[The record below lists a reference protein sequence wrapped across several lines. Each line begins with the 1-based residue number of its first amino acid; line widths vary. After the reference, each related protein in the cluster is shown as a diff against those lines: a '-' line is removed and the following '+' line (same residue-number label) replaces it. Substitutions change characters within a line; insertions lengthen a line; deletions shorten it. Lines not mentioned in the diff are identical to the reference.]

1 MASRSKVR
9 LKKGSLLKGSL
20 PEGCK
25 YCGEGSKLVLLV
37 TGLCKTSCFYCPLSE
52 KKIGADVVYANEKK
66 VGDDRDIIDEAMSI
80 EAEGA
85 GITGGDPLV
94 VIDRTLKCIELLKDE
109 FGEDFHI
116 HLYTASTAKGNIK
129 RLADTGLDEL
139 RLHPPPGMWR
149 KMKGSRFEGAVR
161 EALKTQMDVGLEI
174 PLLPDETRDVEE
186 LLGWADEVGI
196 DFVNLN
202 ELEFSETN
210 FMKLKKLGYVV
221 KDDISSGVKGC
232 DAAAKR
238 LLSLDLDLAIH
249 YCTASFKDGVQL
261 RNRLAR
267 RAKNVAKEHE
277 VITKDATLIKG
288 VIECAEPGKTRR
300 SLMRRFSIPAKLI
313 VVDEEKNRVE
323 VAPWILEEIAN
334 QIDCDCFIVEEY
346 PTSDRLEVERMKL

>member
-221 KDDISSGVKGC
+221 KDDISSGVQ
-232 DAAAKR
+232 
-238 LLSLDLDLAIH
+238 SI
-249 YCTASFKDGVQL
+249 T
-261 RNRLAR
+261 AR
-267 RAKNVAKEHE
+267 R
-277 VITKDATLIKG
+277 
-288 VIECAEPGKTRR
+288 R
-300 SLMRRFSIPAKLI
+300 SRT
-313 VVDEEKNRVE
+313 VCN
-323 VAPWILEEIAN
+323 
-334 QIDCDCFIVEEY
+334 
-346 PTSDRLEVERMKL
+346 